1 MDAHRIDLTAIEDD
15 LRNDASSKPWSVVTT
30 RRIDPP
36 FDVPSGEPRVSV
48 VIPTLNE
55 ALNLPH
61 VLSRIPAG
69 VHEVVIVDGLSTD
82 DTVDVAR
89 ALRHDV
95 VIVEQAGRGKGNALQ
110 AGFAAATGDIIV
122 MLDADGST
130 DPSEIPRFVA
140 ALTTGADFAKGTRV
154 VVGGGSDDITWL
166 REFGNKML
174 TGLVNL
180 VFRSNY
186 SDLCYGYN
194 AFWAIHLEALDVDV
208 DGFEVETLLNIR
220 ALKSGLHIV
229 EVPSHERAR
238 LHGQSN
244 LRTFYDGWRVLKTI
258 GRERAA
264 RKRDAPVVVALSL
277 PDAP

>member
-1 MDAHRIDLTAIEDD
+1 METTNIDLTAIERE
-15 LRNDASSKPWSVVTT
+15 LENETSPTELAGDAT
-30 RRIDPP
+30 RRLTLGPDAASARI
-36 FDVPSGEPRVSV
+36 GQPRISV

-55 ALNLPH
+55 ALNLPL
-61 VLSRIPAG
+61 VFDRLPAG
-69 VHEVVIVDGLSTD
+69 IDEVVVVDGLSTD
-82 DTVDVAR
+82 GTVDVAR
-89 ALRHDV
+89 SLRNDV
-95 VIVEQAGRGKGNALQ
+95 VIVEQTGRGKGNALQ
-110 AGFAAATGDIIV
+110 AGFAVARGDIIV

-130 DPSEIPRFVA
+130 DPAEIPRFVA

-194 AFWAIHLEALDVDV
+194 AFWAIHLETLDVDV

-238 LHGQSN
+238 VHGQSN
-244 LRTFYDGWRVLKTI
+244 LRTFYDGWRVLKII
-258 GRERAA
+258 GRERVA
-264 RKRDAPVVVALSL
+264 RKPAAPVVLAGG
-277 PDAP
+277 